1 MLGLCKRYI
10 KSDTSSTWKVE
21 QVLRRTHKPNMDISP
36 PKGRFKETFSDDL
49 TWRGKNGIISLE
61 SGKTQ
66 NINVVYN

>member
-1 MLGLCKRYI
+1 MSGFCKGYI
-10 KSDTSSTWKVE
+10 ISDTSSTWKVE

-61 SGKTQ
+61 FGNTPRIK
-66 NINVVYN
+66 VVDN